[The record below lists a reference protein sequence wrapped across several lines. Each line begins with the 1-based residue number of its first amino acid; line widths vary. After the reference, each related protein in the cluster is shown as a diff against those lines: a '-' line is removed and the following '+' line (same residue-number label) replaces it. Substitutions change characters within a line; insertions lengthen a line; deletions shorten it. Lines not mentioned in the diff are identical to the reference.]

1 MAMSNDYEI
10 ANETKEAC
18 AVETMRCMLQRYAQD
33 QNIPFEDALI
43 AFSTSST
50 YQVLFDFETGVWREG
65 PDYLRSLFD
74 RATK

>member
-1 MAMSNDYEI
+1 MAMSNDHEI

-50 YQVLFDFETGVWREG
+50 YQVLFDFETGAWREG